1 MKNFYIEELKDGRVR
16 YRMSYKDPLTNKTKR
31 VTANYEHDS
40 VRNRRKAETELAEKI
55 DTILKQ
61 VDYSAI
67 TISEVYDKYCDYV
80 TNTFKAST
88 ARRNSNTIGVI
99 LSAYPDKTMI
109 RNITPALWKEGML
122 SLAKKKNGNG
132 TYNEY
137 SKRLKVFLRW
147 CYQNDY
153 IDDLSQLEK
162 LTSLPAKTKR
172 EKVQDKY
179 LEPEEAS
186 ALLAEMEG
194 MTQWKL
200 LTQFLILSG
209 LRIGEAVALDYSD
222 IGKTHIH
229 VTKTYDYVDDKCTT
243 TKTLTS
249 TRDVAIQK
257 ELAECINDIKTFNA
271 WYSGVNGFKDRNI
284 FFPDKE
290 GNRLHYDAYRK
301 YLKETSA
308 KVTHKKVTPHTLRHT
323 HVSLMFAAGIPLDVI
338 SRRVGHEGS
347 KVTKEIYLHLTEKLK
362 QKDSDVIQTITLL

>member
-31 VTANYEHDS
+31 VTANYDHDS
-40 VRNRRKAETELAEKI
+40 VRNRRKAETELADKI
-55 DTILKQ
+55 DTILRQ
-61 VDYSAI
+61 VDYSSV
-67 TISEVYDKYCDYV
+67 TLNEVYDKYCEYV
-80 TNTFKAST
+80 KNTFKAST

-99 LSAYPDKTMI
+99 MSMFPKNAII
-109 RNITPALWKEGML
+109 RNITPALWKDGMM

-153 IDDLSQLEK
+153 ITDLAPLEK
-162 LTSLPAKTKR
+162 LTSLPAKTSR

-186 ALLAEMEG
+186 ALLEKMEG

-209 LRIGEAVALDYSD
+209 LRIGEATALNYDD
-222 IGKTHIH
+222 MDDTHIH
-229 VTKTYDYVDDKCTT
+229 VSKTFDYVDKKCTT

-249 TRDVAIQK
+249 TRDVAIQE
-257 ELAECINDIKTFNA
+257 ELAVCISDIKTFNA
-271 WYSGVNGFKDRNI
+271 WYSSVNEFRDRNI
-284 FFPDKE
+284 LFPDKD
-290 GNRLHYDAYRK
+290 GDRLHYDAYRK
-301 YLKETSA
+301 YLKETAA
-308 KVTHKKVTPHTLRHT
+308 KVTQKKVTPHTLRHT
-323 HVSLMFAAGIPLDVI
+323 HVSLMFAAGVSLDVI

-362 QKDSDVIQTITLL
+362 QKDSDIVRGVKLL